1 VTLALP
7 VPPVVAVPPVPQAL
21 AALPDHAA
29 PLAQREVPVPTELM
43 VPRVLVVSVVLR
55 DIPVHVV
62 VRAQRVRPVE
72 TV

>member
-1 VTLALP
+1 MTLAFQ
-7 VPPVVAVPPVPQAL
+7 VPPDHAVPPVPQAL

-43 VPRVLVVSVVLR
+43 VPRVLVASVVLR
-55 DIPVHVV
+55 DLPVHVV
-62 VRAQRVRPVE
+62 VRAQRVPPVE